1 MEAGFPD
8 MVKVTNVKT
17 TYEGRHIKL
26 VHVSL
31 DLADMSKQ
39 PAIFIDCGI
48 HAREWVSPAF
58 CLYTL
63 DRLVDEGWWGLLYYF
78 DVYMI
83 PVANPDGYAY
93 TWTTTNSTFH
103 TPWGHKSI
111 HRFWRKN
118 RRHTSTKSEKLV
130 TNSSKSNLPIFNI
143 REFWCVG
150 IDLNRNFD
158 ISFGS
163 TSSDDPCS
171 NVYHGTGPFSEPET
185 QAKYS

>member
-111 HRFWRKN
+111 HRLWRKN

>member
-1 MEAGFPD
+1 MKKIENIPKKNQSD
-8 MVKVTNVKT
+8 T
-17 TYEGRHIKL
+17 TKLQEEGLNTKNI
-26 VHVSL
+26 L
-31 DLADMSKQ
+31 DK
-39 PAIFIDCGI
+39 
-48 HAREWVSPAF
+48 
-58 CLYTL
+58 
-63 DRLVDEGWWGLLYYF
+63 GWWGLLYYF

-93 TWTTTNSTFH
+93 TWTTTNSTID
-103 TPWGHKSI
+103 TPWGRKAI

-118 RRHTSTKSEKLV
+118 RRQTSTKVEEFA
-130 TNSSKSNLPIFNI
+130 TNSTKFDLPRFQSE
-143 REFWCVG
+143 EFWCTGV
-150 IDLNRNFD
+150 DLNRNFD